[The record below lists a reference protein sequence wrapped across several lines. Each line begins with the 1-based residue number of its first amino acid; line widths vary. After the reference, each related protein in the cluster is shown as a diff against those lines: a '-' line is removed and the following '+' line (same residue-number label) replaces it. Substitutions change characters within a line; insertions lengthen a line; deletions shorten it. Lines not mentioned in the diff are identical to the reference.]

1 VVDQLADFQQ
11 VQANFTAHIRD
22 PENQKI
28 PPGIE
33 PRRMKIYTELF
44 FNNISDLLANGF
56 PIIRSLFDNRRWS
69 QIIRQFM
76 LEHECSTPYFLELGQ
91 ELIAWLELQMPKGE
105 LPPFLY
111 ELAHYEWVEVGL
123 DIDEAQADYSTID
136 TNGDLLDGMPA
147 LSPLA
152 WSLAYSYPVHQIG
165 PNFQPDQPDAQPTYV
180 VVYRDRLDKVCFMQS
195 NAATAALLDLIA
207 RYDDLTG
214 RQILTKLAEEMLHP
228 NPIELTRAGTDI
240 LAKLQQLGIIL
251 GTYR

>member
-1 VVDQLADFQQ
+1 VVDQLAKFQQ

-22 PENQKI
+22 PEHTEL
-28 PPGIE
+28 PFGIE

-56 PIIRSLFDNRRWS
+56 PIIRSLFDDERWN

-76 LEHECSTPYFLELGQ
+76 VEHECSTPYFLELGQ
-91 ELIAWLELQMPKGE
+91 ELIAWLELQMPKRE

-123 DIDEAQADYSTID
+123 DIEEAQADWSNID
-136 TNGDLLDGMPA
+136 TNGDLLNDMPV

-165 PNFQPDQPDAQPTYV
+165 PGYQPNEQSAEPTYL

-195 NAATAALLDLIA
+195 NAATAALLETIA
-207 RYDDLTG
+207 QHNELTG
-214 RQILTKLAEEMLHP
+214 REVLAELAEQMSHPDPEQLTKVG
-228 NPIELTRAGTDI
+228 IDI
-240 LAKLQQLGIIL
+240 LSNLQNFGIIL